1 MSDTMN
7 RPMRPACHCK
17 CEVCERKCKKQC
29 VVTLYFDEVKYDV
42 QYALW
47 QKARFT
53 PEITE
58 AQKEKFELRNE
69 DNDWL
74 ARQIETY
81 MSNAKSVVVFALPST
96 DKKVLATDSLVD
108 VPEEYTLTMYLSPTW
123 RGSADLVANALH
135 SYVVN
140 GVLKEWSL
148 MAQPDMAAA
157 YGAIVDGC
165 ELKLISLTRCSTLER
180 PVFGF

>member
-1 MSDTMN
+1 MTDNTKL
-7 RPMRPACHCK
+7 PPRPACRCK
-17 CEVCERKCKKQC
+17 CEVCERKGKKQC
-29 VVTLYFDEVKYDV
+29 VVTIYFDEVKYDV

-47 QKARFT
+47 QKARFAQGL
-53 PEITE
+53 TE
-58 AQKEKFELRNE
+58 ADKERFELRDE

-81 MSNAKSVVVFALPST
+81 MSNAKSAVVFALPST

-140 GVLKEWSL
+140 GLLKEWSL
-148 MAQPDMAAA
+148 MARPDMAAS
-157 YGAIVDGC
+157 YDAITDGC